1 MPCFFLIIENPL
13 WGLERFGSTS
23 SAFQWGY
30 SRSFHISSTQIFS
43 FITIPPQLS
52 SIFPGVLNYCFALCS
67 IFCWREK
74 FFFSLFYYVFLK
86 PKRIF
91 WLTFYENLC
100 HFLPQYSCF
109 WNAPLS
115 ATKWLM
121 AKLWPN
127 SQYLHRAQNRSKTKK
142 SKSPTFLSHSF
153 WVISQFKTLQ
163 HSNWNI

>member
-52 SIFPGVLNYCFALCS
+52 SIFPDVLNYSFALCS

-74 FFFSLFYYVFLK
+74 FFFSFLFIIMFSWNQREILVNFLWKLVSFFAAIFLFLK
-86 PKRIF
+86 CS
-91 WLTFYENLC
+91 TFRNKVIDDQTL
-100 HFLPQYSCF
+100 
-109 WNAPLS
+109 
-115 ATKWLM
+115 
-121 AKLWPN
+121 AKFPVFAH
-127 SQYLHRAQNRSKTKK
+127 STK
-142 SKSPTFLSHSF
+142 SK
-153 WVISQFKTLQ
+153 
-163 HSNWNI
+163 

>member
-52 SIFPGVLNYCFALCS
+52 SIFPDVLNYCFGLCT

-74 FFFSLFYYVFLK
+74 FFFSLLLCFLETKENFLVNFLWKLVSFFAAIFLFLK
-86 PKRIF
+86 CF
-91 WLTFYENLC
+91 TFRNKVIDDQTL
-100 HFLPQYSCF
+100 
-109 WNAPLS
+109 
-115 ATKWLM
+115 
-121 AKLWPN
+121 AKFPVF
-127 SQYLHRAQNRSKTKK
+127 AQSTK
-142 SKSPTFLSHSF
+142 SK
-153 WVISQFKTLQ
+153 
-163 HSNWNI
+163 

>member
-52 SIFPGVLNYCFALCS
+52 SIFPDVLNYCFGLCT

-74 FFFSLFYYVFLK
+74 FFFSLLLCFLETK
-86 PKRIF
+86 ENF

-142 SKSPTFLSHSF
+142 SKSLNFFVIFILSYFLNPKH
-153 WVISQFKTLQ
+153 FK
-163 HSNWNI
+163 WNI

>member
-1 MPCFFLIIENPL
+1 M
-13 WGLERFGSTS
+13 S
-23 SAFQWGY
+23 SARQWGF
-30 SRSFHISSTQIFS
+30 SRSFHISSKILS
-43 FITIPPQLS
+43 FNTIPPQLS
-52 SIFPGVLNYCFALCS
+52 STFPDVLNYFFALCS

-74 FFFSLFYYVFLK
+74 FFFSFLFLSFLFLFFK

-109 WNAPLS
+109 WNAPVS

-121 AKLWPN
+121 TKLWPN

-142 SKSPTFLSHSF
+142 SKSPNFLSHSL
-153 WVISQFKTLQ
+153 WVISSIQNTCQIETFKLEAFVAFLA
-163 HSNWNI
+163 